1 MTNRRLPVRVNTK
14 ISAEA
19 NDWLDAQSAETG
31 ISKSTLIA
39 IAVDAYRKEQSVI
52 TQLLPKL
59 LEQMERMG
67 EEQAPSRRMGGVS
80 ASAEGG
86 PID

>member
-1 MTNRRLPVRVNTK
+1 MTKLPVRVNTK

-19 NDWLDAQSAETG
+19 NAWLDARSVETG

-52 TQLLPKL
+52 TQLLPRL

-67 EEQAPSRRMGGVS
+67 EEER
-80 ASAEGG
+80 E
-86 PID
+86 